1 MSDAPFLIRLVAA
14 SVAIADKAGLIVRD
28 IMKKGELGIVEK
40 TGIQDLQ
47 TQADRTVQMSISTSI
62 SRLFP
67 GVNVLGEED
76 DDQPAVDEQ
85 YVYSD
90 MSADVLK
97 YADKCPDKYKNVKP
111 EQVVVWI
118 DPLDG
123 TKEYTEGLLDHVTV
137 LIGIAIDGQS
147 AAGVIHQPYFNYKA
161 GEGAQLGRTIWGII
175 GVGSFGFTQKKLP
188 EGKTIITTTRSH
200 PTKTVQEAIDAFKP
214 DEVIRVGGCGHKVL
228 IVLEGEAHVYLFAS
242 PGCKKWDTCGPQA
255 ILEAIGGRLT
265 DIHGN
270 VLQYHKDVKKPNT
283 GGVLATI
290 CNHDYFLK
298 NIPQGIK
305 DQLKP

>member
-1 MSDAPFLIRLVAA
+1 MASEAPLVVRLVAA
-14 SVAIADKAGLIVRD
+14 SAYVADRAGAIVRD

-47 TQADRTVQMSISTSI
+47 TQADRTVQMCLSTSL
-62 SRLFP
+62 SRQFP
-67 GVNVLGEED
+67 GVKVIGEED
-76 DDQPAVDEQ
+76 DDEPAVDEQ
-85 YVYSD
+85 YVYQGLSE
-90 MSADVLK
+90 DVM
-97 YADKCPDKYKNVKP
+97 KCADKYKGGEVKP

-137 LIGIAIDGQS
+137 LIGIAVDGQS
-147 AAGVIHQPYFNYKA
+147 VAGVIHQPYYNYKA
-161 GEGAQLGRTIWGII
+161 GPDAKLGRTIWGII
-175 GVGSFGFTQKKLP
+175 GIGSFGFEQKSP
-188 EGKTIITTTRSH
+188 PADKTIITTTRSH
-200 PTKTVQEAIDAFKP
+200 PTPTVQEAINAFKP

-255 ILEAIGGRLT
+255 ILEAVGGRLT

-270 VLQYHKDVKKPNT
+270 VLQYHQDVKRPNT
-283 GGVLATI
+283 AGVLATYK
-290 CNHDYFLK
+290 NHDFYLK
-298 NIPQGIK
+298 NIPQGIR
-305 DQLKP
+305 DQLKA